1 MVLKPGPRGSRGRV
15 AKVGDTAHV
24 APKWYAHL
32 ACGQTTA
39 GGGVWEGLQRD
50 HPGGMAPALVLPPAA
65 TRWRTPLGPEARTA
79 NLWGQSP
86 PQACRPGSALCRLPG
101 AWLSPAEEP
110 FIVYPIRASSLPRT
124 TARRALHILHLP
136 SCSLHS
142 EVLTCSIL
150 TLLRC
155 WNSYNRG

>member
-1 MVLKPGPRGSRGRV
+1 MVLKPGPRRSRGRV

-32 ACGQTTA
+32 ACGRTTA

-50 HPGGMAPALVLPPAA
+50 RPGGVAPALVLPSAA

-86 PQACRPGSALCRLPG
+86 PQASRPGSALCHLPG
-101 AWLSPAEEP
+101 AWPEPCWGAVYRLSYQGLQSAGSTISPGPQQGEP
-110 FIVYPIRASSLPRT
+110 FSSFT
-124 TARRALHILHLP
+124 YLHAP
-136 SCSLHS
+136 F
-142 EVLTCSIL
+142 T
-150 TLLRC
+150 LRC
-155 WNSYNRG
+155 SPVLS